1 MATPRAAAN
10 HYVVDW
16 NKTHLMRLT
25 SFGLGLRAERA
36 WAAFTLLA
44 NRSCVS
50 MIAPSLSPVV
60 GLHFVSICCRP
71 GGRQMLRIFHR
82 QLLIFE

>member
-1 MATPRAAAN
+1 MILGAA
-10 HYVVDW
+10 W
-16 NKTHLMRLT
+16 NKMHVMRLT
-25 SFGLGLRAERA
+25 SFGLACAERA
-36 WAAFTLLA
+36 WAAFTFVA

-60 GLHFVSICCRP
+60 GLHFVSICYRP
-71 GGRQMLRIFHR
+71 GGRQMLRIFLR